1 MLAYDFRPME
11 PVPWSHPF
19 NEPGWVFQVKW
30 DGVRMLALW
39 EDEQVHLINR
49 RAANRTKQYPE
60 VAGLDKIF
68 PSGTLLDGELVVLAE
83 GKPRFDLI
91 LRRDQ
96 RRQALAI
103 KQGVEQWPVTYAVF
117 DLLYWRGNDIRS
129 WPLAKRQ
136 SALTDIWPGNYSQLH
151 LVENFPQGE
160 ELFAAVGRLGL
171 EGIVAK
177 LGQSAYT
184 PGKTRSDWRKI
195 KHWRY
200 INCVVGGYTLRAGL
214 PSGLLLGAYF
224 DGELIYVGRA
234 GSGLSREDWKA
245 LLGYLQAAGSDKSP
259 FVTVVPHTKD
269 REIRW
274 VEPHLAVQIRFM
286 EWSSDLKLRA
296 PVIQG
301 FLPATQVDCGLHD
314 SGVQ

>member
-1 MLAYDFRPME
+1 MSAYDFRPME
-11 PVPWSHPF
+11 PVPWPHPF

-39 EDEQVHLINR
+39 EDGQVHLTNR
-49 RAANRTKQYPE
+49 RGANRTKQYPE
-60 VAGLDKIF
+60 VAGLGKIL

-83 GKPRFDLI
+83 GKPQFDLI

-96 RRQALAI
+96 RRQAFAI
-103 KQGVEQWPVTYAVF
+103 RQSVEQWPVSYAVF

-136 SALTDIWPGNYSQLH
+136 SALADIWPSNCSQLH
-151 LVENFPQGE
+151 LVESFPKGE
-160 ELFAAVGRLGL
+160 ELFAAVGRLGW

-177 LGQSAYT
+177 HGQSAYT

-200 INCVVGGYTLRAGL
+200 ITCVVGGYTLRASL
-214 PSGLLLGAYF
+214 PSGLLLGVYF
-224 DGELIYVGRA
+224 DAELMYVGRA
-234 GSGLSREDWKA
+234 GSGLSNEEWEA
-245 LLGYLQAAGSDKSP
+245 LLSYLQAAQTDRSP
-259 FVTVVPHTKD
+259 FAAVVPQARD

-274 VEPHLAVQIRFM
+274 VEPHLAVQIKFM

-301 FLPATQVDCGLHD
+301 FLPATQADCSLH
-314 SGVQ
+314 SRGVQ